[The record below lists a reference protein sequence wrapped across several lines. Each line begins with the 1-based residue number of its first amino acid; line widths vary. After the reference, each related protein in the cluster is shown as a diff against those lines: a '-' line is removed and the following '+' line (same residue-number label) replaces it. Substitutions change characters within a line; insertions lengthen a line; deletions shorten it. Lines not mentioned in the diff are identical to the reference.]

1 MIRAMTTRTDLPATF
16 DDRTMLTTFLDYTRA
31 TVHAKCAEVAEAGA
45 RSAPLP
51 TSPLMT
57 MSGIVH
63 HLRWVENWWFEVVFQ
78 DLPNDAP
85 WTEEDIDREW
95 RIAVERPIDELLAE
109 YEQQCRRN
117 RDLVA
122 RLDLDTPAKNTVRN
136 GQTVT
141 LGWIVLH
148 MVEETARHNGHLDVL
163 RELADGVVGD

>member
-1 MIRAMTTRTDLPATF
+1 MTTRTDMPASF
-16 DDRTMLTTFLDYTRA
+16 DERTMLTTFLDYTRA
-31 TVHAKCAEVAEAGA
+31 TVHAKCADVAAAGA

-51 TSPLMT
+51 SSPLMT
-57 MSGIVH
+57 LSGIVN

-78 DLPNDAP
+78 DLPNNAP

-109 YEQQCRRN
+109 YEQQCQRN
-117 RDLVA
+117 RELVG

-136 GQTVT
+136 GLTVT

-163 RELADGVVGD
+163 RELADGVTGD